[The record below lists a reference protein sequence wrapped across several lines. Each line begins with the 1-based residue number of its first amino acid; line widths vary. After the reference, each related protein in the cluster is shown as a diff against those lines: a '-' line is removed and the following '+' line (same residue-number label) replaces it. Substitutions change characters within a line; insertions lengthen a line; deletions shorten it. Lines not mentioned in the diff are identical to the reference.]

1 MAHRLTAAVT
11 AAAALVLALPGWAA
25 AAGEKK
31 GIFDP
36 QFDLGLWT
44 VVVFVILFLV
54 LRKYAWG
61 PMLHGLRTR
70 EESIQQAI
78 EEARLAREETAHA
91 RAEFDR
97 KLAEANAEI
106 PKLLE
111 VARRDAQ
118 RVTEEM
124 RTRAAADIQAD
135 RDRLRR
141 EIETA
146 RDQALKDI
154 TDHVAQLA
162 TLVSAK
168 AIRRALTPDD
178 HRRLVDEALVE
189 LKEAQ
194 EKR

>member
-1 MAHRLTAAVT
+1 MARRLIEAVT
-11 AAAALVLALPGWAA
+11 AAALVLALPGWAA
-25 AAGEKK
+25 AAEK

-44 VVVFVILFLV
+44 IIVFVILLFV

-61 PMLHGLRTR
+61 PMLQGLRTR

-78 EEARLAREETAHA
+78 EEARLAREETARA

-111 VARRDAQ
+111 TARHDAQ
-118 RVTEEM
+118 QLTEEM
-124 RTRAAADIQAD
+124 RSRAAADIQAD
-135 RDRLRR
+135 RQRLRH
-141 EIETA
+141 EIDTA

-154 TDHVAQLA
+154 QDHAAQLA
-162 TLVSAK
+162 TLISAK
-168 AIRRALTPDD
+168 AIRRSLTPED

-189 LKEAQ
+189 LKQAQ